1 MKKYLKE
8 RQIFGQDQ
16 PNHYNSIDGL
26 RALSCLGIV
35 MMHIQANTR
44 YNLAGT
50 FIFDKFLPSLT
61 TLVYLF
67 LMISGFGMCAGYLDK
82 FQSGNIDLDAFYRK
96 RYQKVLPF
104 FGTLLLI
111 ALLIEHNLSTVY
123 EISVEALLLHGLL
136 PNNAVSVI
144 GVCWTL
150 GVIFLFYL
158 LFPAFSVLMK
168 SKKRAWVSL
177 AVSLWVVFVCDRYF
191 FSEYSVAE
199 SFSSRH
205 NFLYCLPLFIA
216 GGLVYLYRNEI
227 LKGCEKIGTVS
238 LLICI
243 VASGLWY
250 LKPTGMKMISYIGSL
265 LMFSLWLSY
274 AVGSN
279 SKFLSSKPMK
289 YLSSISMEMYL
300 AQMVIFRVVEKLHL
314 LYLFGNTGVG
324 GWISFIFAFALTVC
338 GLIVSIEC
346 YKIVAKLW
354 KQWKGAKCGEA

>member
-1 MKKYLKE
+1 MKMDQKRGKYLA
-8 RQIFGQDQ
+8 Q

-26 RALSCLGIV
+26 RALSCLGII
-35 MMHIQANTR
+35 MMHIQANTE
-44 YNLAGT
+44 YSLAGT
-50 FIFDKFLPSLT
+50 FIFDTFIPSLT

-104 FGTLLLI
+104 FGTLLFI

-168 SKKRAWVSL
+168 SKKRAWMSL

-191 FSEYSVAE
+191 FLIILLRNL
-199 SFSSRH
+199 SRH
-205 NFLYCLPLFIA
+205 AITFSIVYRCLLQEVLYIYIA
-216 GGLVYLYRNEI
+216 
-227 LKGCEKIGTVS
+227 
-238 LLICI
+238 
-243 VASGLWY
+243 
-250 LKPTGMKMISYIGSL
+250 MKS
-265 LMFSLWLSY
+265 
-274 AVGSN
+274 
-279 SKFLSSKPMK
+279 
-289 YLSSISMEMYL
+289 
-300 AQMVIFRVVEKLHL
+300 
-314 LYLFGNTGVG
+314 
-324 GWISFIFAFALTVC
+324 
-338 GLIVSIEC
+338 
-346 YKIVAKLW
+346 
-354 KQWKGAKCGEA
+354 